1 MSTSTIKQYFS
12 DKKSSLKEEE
22 ERLKIAK
29 EIQII
34 KNDPKYKLNNYFKEL
49 KIFVEI
55 YNNNKEESYIFKEII
70 TNLGAFFVNY
80 LTKGINYIIYKDGR
94 LKTIKYALNNKIKIV
109 NPLWLDDKLNGKFND
124 DSIYEIKKNF
134 TQINFEEGQLKFNK
148 IKGTKSPNISENI
161 RKKKISIKKCSLSFN
176 TKNPNIN
183 INKENDI
190 GNIKFINKGKEK
202 VKTISYCLSND
213 IINYLNG
220 IESIEYNGNYTFENF
235 DLKNKI
241 IDECPVIFIKSD
253 FEKYDWK
260 LIKMLLERKIL
271 VEVNI
276 FISDN
281 ILKETQSKNMN
292 ISIFS
297 LSYFEDLSINKD
309 IKCLIKNKKSLI
321 EKNQNDQI
329 IIDEYYLDEGIKK
342 NEYMVLRKIMKKY
355 LKMKIIDLDFYNKKR
370 FRSKSQSKNMNNKLK
385 NSLSPNDELKYCNIH
400 TDENI
405 NDNVIENEEEINY
418 RNIYLLTTEEL
429 KKINLSKKN
438 SLKISFLSFKGILS
452 IKYIYDSFFS
462 GINVMNKYYINN

>member
-1 MSTSTIKQYFS
+1 MSTSTIKQYFP

-148 IKGTKSPNISENI
+148 TKGTKSPNISENI

-321 EKNQNDQI
+321 EKNQNDKI

>member
-148 IKGTKSPNISENI
+148 TKGTKSPNISENI

-190 GNIKFINKGKEK
+190 YNIKFINKGKEK

-321 EKNQNDQI
+321 EKNQNDKI

-405 NDNVIENEEEINY
+405 NDNIIENEEEINY

>member
-148 IKGTKSPNISENI
+148 TKGTKSPNISENI

-220 IESIEYNGNYTFENF
+220 IESIEYNGNYNYKNF
-235 DLKNKI
+235 DFKQKI
-241 IDECPVIFIKSD
+241 IDECSVIFIKSD

-321 EKNQNDQI
+321 EKNQNDKI

-405 NDNVIENEEEINY
+405 NDNIIENEEEINY

>member
-109 NPLWLDDKLNGKFND
+109 NSLWLDDKLNDKFYD

-134 TQINFEEGQLKFNK
+134 TEINFEEGQLKYNK
-148 IKGTKSPNISENI
+148 KKLSKSPNIGENI
-161 RKKKISIKKCSLSFN
+161 RKKKVSIKKCPISFN
-176 TKNPNIN
+176 TKNPHIN
-183 INKENDI
+183 IDKENNNYNLNKEN
-190 GNIKFINKGKEK
+190 EK

-220 IESIEYNGNYTFENF
+220 IESIEYNSNYNYKNF
-235 DLKNKI
+235 DFKQKI
-241 IDECPVIFIKSD
+241 IDECSVIFIKSD

-260 LIKMLLERKIL
+260 LINMILNGKIL

-276 FISDN
+276 FISDL
-281 ILKETQSKNMN
+281 ILKEIHSKNMN

-297 LSYFEDLSINKD
+297 LSNFEDLSIN
-309 IKCLIKNKKSLI
+309 
-321 EKNQNDQI
+321 
-329 IIDEYYLDEGIKK
+329 
-342 NEYMVLRKIMKKY
+342 
-355 LKMKIIDLDFYNKKR
+355 
-370 FRSKSQSKNMNNKLK
+370 
-385 NSLSPNDELKYCNIH
+385 
-400 TDENI
+400 ENI
-405 NDNVIENEEEINY
+405 
-418 RNIYLLTTEEL
+418 
-429 KKINLSKKN
+429 K
-438 SLKISFLSFKGILS
+438 
-452 IKYIYDSFFS
+452 
-462 GINVMNKYYINN
+462 

>member
-148 IKGTKSPNISENI
+148 TKGTKSPNISENI

-190 GNIKFINKGKEK
+190 GNIKLINKGKEK

-321 EKNQNDQI
+321 EKNQNDKI

>member
-148 IKGTKSPNISENI
+148 TKGTKSPNISENI
-161 RKKKISIKKCSLSFN
+161 RKKKVSIKKCSLSFN

-321 EKNQNDQI
+321 EKNQNDKI

-405 NDNVIENEEEINY
+405 NDNIIENEEEINY

-452 IKYIYDSFFS
+452 IKYIYDSFYN
-462 GINVMNKYYINN
+462 GINIMNKYYIIN

>member
-109 NPLWLDDKLNGKFND
+109 NQLWLDDKLNSKFND

-148 IKGTKSPNISENI
+148 TKGTKSPNISENI

-321 EKNQNDQI
+321 EKNQNDKI

>member
-148 IKGTKSPNISENI
+148 TKGTKSPNISENI